1 MKVIANVRRIILT
14 ELPEEFRELP
24 RLLRTYTQDDGQV
37 DSKLIKDGEAE
48 KIIDTF
54 FDDPDVA

>member
-1 MKVIANVRRIILT
+1 
-14 ELPEEFRELP
+14 LPEEFRELP